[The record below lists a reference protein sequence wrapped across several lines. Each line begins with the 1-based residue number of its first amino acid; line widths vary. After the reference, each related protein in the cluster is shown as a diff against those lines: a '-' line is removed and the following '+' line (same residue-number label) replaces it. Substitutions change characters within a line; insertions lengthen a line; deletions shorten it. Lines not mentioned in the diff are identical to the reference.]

1 MNNQNK
7 PADEVSYALVLP
19 RSLHTRLKMMCAS
32 EAISIKTYL
41 TDLIERDLEK
51 KVLPLNKINK

>member
-1 MNNQNK
+1 MDNQPK
-7 PADEVSYALVLP
+7 TTDEVSYTLVLP
-19 RSLHTRLKMMCAS
+19 RELHTRLKMMCAS

-51 KVLPLNKINK
+51 KVLPLNKIKK

>member
-1 MNNQNK
+1 MDNQSTIT
-7 PADEVSYALVLP
+7 DEVAYTLVLP

-41 TDLIERDLEK
+41 TDLIEKDLEK
-51 KVLPLNKINK
+51 KVLPLNKIKK

>member
-1 MNNQNK
+1 MDNQSTIT
-7 PADEVSYALVLP
+7 DEVAYTLVLP

-41 TDLIERDLEK
+41 TDLIERDLDK
-51 KVLPLNKINK
+51 KVSPLNKIKK

>member
-1 MNNQNK
+1 MGNQPK
-7 PADEVSYALVLP
+7 TTDEVAYTLVLP

-41 TDLIERDLEK
+41 MDLIERDLEN
-51 KVLPLNKINK
+51 KVLPLNKIKK

>member
-1 MNNQNK
+1 MGNQPK
-7 PADEVSYALVLP
+7 TTDEVAYTLVLP

-51 KVLPLNKINK
+51 KVSPLNKIKK

>member
-1 MNNQNK
+1 MDKQPK
-7 PADEVSYALVLP
+7 TADEVSYTLVLP
-19 RSLHTRLKMMCAS
+19 RKLHTRLKMMCAS

-51 KVLPLNKINK
+51 KVLPLNKIKK